1 MENHQRNWKI
11 QNYLNLLKC
20 MYRCMVCAAHN
31 EMDPT
36 IFVALTYSFIFGAMF
51 GDVGQGLLLLIG
63 GGLLY
68 HFKKILWQEL
78 YPVPVSSPPFLDFYS
93 EAFSI

>member
-1 MENHQRNWKI
+1 
-11 QNYLNLLKC
+11 
-20 MYRCMVCAAHN
+20 MYVQMYGLPAHN

-63 GGLLY
+63 GGLLDSSGRNCILCRFLLH
-68 HFKKILWQEL
+68 HFWIFIRKHFRI
-78 YPVPVSSPPFLDFYS
+78 
-93 EAFSI
+93 